1 MMHVTNRD
9 SVESIPSEWV
19 KEIPIYFD
27 IIKPRQ
33 VKNLRNIDNLDKEKK
48 RKNYNTNAIN
58 NLFYS
63 TTKKTTHSDN
73 SSRKP

>member
-9 SVESIPSEWV
+9 SVASIPSEWV

-63 TTKKTTHSDN
+63 TTKKPTHSDN